1 VDGCLKAIGKLGCL
15 AAILV
20 AAGLAWWFRDPLLH
34 VASRYL
40 GPHST
45 RLPPVADT
53 SVGAPTPGAV
63 SSTRAKLALL
73 GAPGGPDSVILTPN
87 EMASLMG
94 GGIDWT
100 VRKGFDS
107 LRAELLDSSVAV
119 HARLDTRTLP
129 ADLLRTAG
137 RVLGPLEPLRMAG
150 PVTIVRPGVAR
161 WTVRELSLR
170 GFPFP
175 GPTVSRLAQAIA
187 GADAEGDVS
196 VTVPNTVGRIAVHP
210 TRVVCY
216 RSPGS

>member
-1 VDGCLKAIGKLGCL
+1 MDGCLKAVGRLGCL
-15 AAILV
+15 AAMLVV
-20 AAGLAWWFRDPLLH
+20 AALLWWFRDPLLH

-63 SSTRAKLALL
+63 RATAAKLAAL
-73 GAPGGPDSVILTPN
+73 GEPGGPDSVVLTPN
-87 EMASLMG
+87 EMASLLG

-107 LRAELLDSSVAV
+107 LRVELLDSIVAV
-119 HARLDTRTLP
+119 DARLDTRVLP
-129 ADLLRTAG
+129 RDALGTAG

-150 PVTIVRPGVAR
+150 PIAVVRPGVAR

-175 GPTVSRLAQAIA
+175 GPAVTRLARVIA
-187 GADAEGDVS
+187 GADQDGEVS
-196 VTVPNTVGRIAVHP
+196 VAVPVAVARIAVHP
-210 TRVVCY
+210 TSVVCY
-216 RSPGS
+216 RKAGP

>member
-1 VDGCLKAIGKLGCL
+1 MDGCLKAVGRLGCL
-15 AAILV
+15 VAIV
-20 AAGLAWWFRDPLLH
+20 IAAGVLWWFRDPLLH

-63 SSTRAKLALL
+63 RATAAKLARLDE
-73 GAPGGPDSVILTPN
+73 PGGPDSVLLTPN
-87 EMASLMG
+87 EMAALLG

-107 LRAELLDSSVAV
+107 LRVELLDSSVAV
-119 HARLDTRTLP
+119 DARLDTRVLP
-129 ADLLRTAG
+129 RDALGPAG

-150 PVTIVRPGVAR
+150 PVTIERPGVAR

-175 GPTVSRLAQAIA
+175 GPAVTRLAQVIA
-187 GADAEGDVS
+187 GADRDGNVS
-196 VTVPNTVGRIAVHP
+196 VSVPAGVARIAVSP

-216 RSPGS
+216 RKRGS